1 MADISLL
8 DKSYNKDNSENYHIS
23 LQVDTEGFSYCILDK
38 ASRRYVA
45 FQKFILGKHVDTETL
60 IHKLE
65 KTIQEDELLGFQF
78 NSAFFLYLTQKSTL
92 VPEVFFDESNLRD
105 YFEFNQALDE
115 LDELHYN
122 LIPEISASDVFA
134 IPTYLANLVYSKFKG
149 VKYYHQAVPFIRS
162 AINDFPKPTSVHIS
176 LNPGFFDIVVKQDN
190 RLKLYNT
197 FLFQNDTDLL
207 YYVMFTIKQL
217 KLDAETV
224 PFTICGEM
232 SDRVSYQ
239 ESLSRYIPNIM
250 YLDPVSPKFS
260 GIFDRISRHKYF
272 NLFYLYNC
280 E

>member
-8 DKSYNKDNSENYHIS
+8 DKSYDKDNSENYHIS
-23 LQVDTEGFSYCILDK
+23 LQVDPEGFSYCILDP
-38 ASRRYVA
+38 ASHRYIA
-45 FQKFILGKHVDTETL
+45 FQKYLLGKQVDTETL

-65 KTIQEDELLGFQF
+65 KCMLEDDLLNFQF

-105 YFEFNQALDE
+105 YFEFNQVLDE

-122 LIPEISASDVFA
+122 LIPEIRASDVFA

-149 VKYYHQAVPFIRS
+149 VKYYHQAVPFIKS
-162 AINDFPKPTSVHIS
+162 SLNDIPKPTSVHIS
-176 LNPGFFDIVVKQDN
+176 LNPGFFDVLVKQDN
-190 RLKLYNT
+190 KLRLYNT
-197 FLFQNDTDLL
+197 FLYQNDTDLL
-207 YYVMFTIKQL
+207 YYVLFTIKQL
-217 KLDAETV
+217 KLDPKTV

-232 SDRVSYQ
+232 SDRISYQ

-260 GIFDRISRHKYF
+260 GIFDRISLHKYF